1 MPRRRL
7 HQPRSARLVCPNV
20 LQIVRGCAFFQD
32 GGAEPDAKRLKPT
45 PPDPAVVRKQVGCIK
60 HAILQYRCALEVEYY
75 LSDENLK
82 YDKFFHDKI
91 SANAEG
97 WLDAR

>member
-1 MPRRRL
+1 MLIGPSQL
-7 HQPRSARLVCPNV
+7 TALARVS
-20 LQIVRGCAFFQD
+20 QES
-32 GGAEPDAKRLKPT
+32 GGAEADSKRLKPT
-45 PPDPAVVRKQVGCIK
+45 PPDPAVVRKQ
-60 HAILQYRCALEVEYY
+60 AMTALKCLFDVLFRVVPVTRGSCCHTTQVEYY

-91 SANAEG
+91 SGNADG